1 MNDMTSGPK
10 GLYRHYKGGTYMA
23 LGFVTHSE
31 TGEVL
36 VAYQC
41 VQDGKN
47 WVRPAEMFLSSVDVD
62 GTVMPRFTKMASR
75 RTLGRGAG
83 A

>member
-1 MNDMTSGPK
+1 MTDEPK

-23 LGFVTHSE
+23 LGFITHTE
-31 TGEVL
+31 TGEEL

-41 VQDGKN
+41 VATGKN
-47 WVRPAEMFLSSVDVD
+47 WVRPSEMFSESVDVD
-62 GTVMPRFTKMASR
+62 GTVMPRFAKMVSR

-83 A
+83 N